1 MSFKAFFLKNRTIIL
16 AVGIPVVVIL
26 IFLSLPIWS
35 VPMQVKETYWDT
47 ETITENYTAT
57 ETYTDMVPYQSSE
70 THTETVINQAVT
82 YGNWSQ
88 SFKVDNPDTTV
99 TINITN
105 SGVGYY
111 STPGNYSAGPYIIG
125 DNYSPS
131 YVPPYG
137 SSYGPWSPWGPGYN
151 GGWIAWPGYNAS
163 QQWATVTISYPA
175 QATKYQPT
183 TKTRDVVKYREVP
196 TQVRKEHTV
205 TQNVRI
211 SVWEMIFMPAA
222 SSL

>member
-16 AVGIPVVVIL
+16 AVGIPVVVLL

-35 VPMQVKETYWDT
+35 VPMQVKETYWET
-47 ETITENYTAT
+47 ETITENYTDT
-57 ETYTDMVPYQSSE
+57 ETYTDMVPYQSTE
-70 THTETVINQAVT
+70 THTETVINQAVI

-99 TINITN
+99 TININN
-105 SGVGYY
+105 SGGGNYY
-111 STPGNYSAGPYIIG
+111 QPQYYTSDNYSAPYG
-125 DNYSPS
+125 PS
-131 YVPPYG
+131 YGP
-137 SSYGPWSPWGPGYN
+137 SYGPWSPWGPGYN
-151 GGWIAWPGYNAS
+151 GGWTAWPGYYGGSS
-163 QQWATVTISYPA
+163 QSWATVTVSYPA

-196 TQVRKEHTV
+196 TQVRKERTV